1 MPVSIP
7 AWFFPI
13 VVSAVGLGFYDICK
27 KHAVRDNSV
36 MPVLF
41 LATLSGSVLFVAC
54 TLLFGNFAGA
64 IVCSLHH
71 WLLLLGK
78 SLIVAASWT
87 CVYYAMRELPI
98 SIAAP
103 IRASAPLWT
112 FIGSLILFGEVPT
125 VLQGI
130 GMLLIFVGYYV
141 FSVLGKL
148 EGISFRGN
156 LGVHLIL
163 LGTLLGAVSALYDK
177 YLLNVIRIPRDTV
190 QLWFS
195 IDLVAVL
202 GLAWLIRRTAFGQ
215 RHRFVWRWTIPATGI
230 LLIAATMAVNEQTVF
245 NNDRFD
251 VEIDFGVFPLLYR
264 SGRFSLTLANRSANA
279 PEVYALNLDGTRERK
294 LKTSFRNGTLS
305 ITMDTSKFEYGTP
318 FFEILYP

>member
-7 AWFFPI
+7 AWFLPI
-13 VVSAVGLGFYDICK
+13 VVSAIGLGFYDICK
-27 KHAVRDNSV
+27 KHAVRENSV

-41 LATLSGSVLFVAC
+41 LATLSGSLLFVAG
-54 TLLFGNFAGA
+54 TLLFGNFSGA
-64 IVCSLHH
+64 ITCSLHQ
-71 WLLLLGK
+71 WGLLLVK

-130 GMLLIFVGYYV
+130 GMLLIFIGYYF

-156 LGVHLIL
+156 RGVHLIL

-195 IDLVAVL
+195 IDIAVL
-202 GLAWLIRRTAFGQ
+202 LGVAYLLCLLLLRKKVQ
-215 RHRFVWRWTIPATGI
+215 RKFQWRWSIPLTGI
-230 LLIAATMAVNEQTVF
+230 LLIVADWLYFYTVSLPDTQISIISLVRRCSCIVTFAAGSWYFHDTNICGKVIALGL
-245 NNDRFD
+245 
-251 VEIDFGVFPLLYR
+251 ILLGVILLA
-264 SGRFSLTLANRSANA
+264 LA
-279 PEVYALNLDGTRERK
+279 
-294 LKTSFRNGTLS
+294 
-305 ITMDTSKFEYGTP
+305 
-318 FFEILYP
+318 